1 MTTEF
6 RSTSSLLVRQ
16 QFWAITL
23 FHFLLVTTSIVI
35 AWLLRFDFRIPLPTL
50 LFGCVPILILF
61 RVAALARFNL
71 LHGYW
76 RHSGVTDVIDIG
88 KAVALGSVAFFVTTR
103 YILRRYEFPLSIY
116 VLEAIITTA
125 GLAGARLCAMALKN
139 RTLVGS
145 ALHQK
150 RRVIIAGA
158 GEAASL
164 LIREMSRT
172 EFVPVACLDDDVF
185 KHGAK
190 IHGVPVVD
198 TIASI
203 AATVKAY
210 DAEEVFI
217 AIPSANGAQMQRIS
231 RICEQAGVRYR
242 TVPNLHDLL
251 MGRGSIS
258 QLREVSV
265 EDLLGRDPVQMDLS
279 MVRNQI
285 AGKVVMVTGAAGSIG
300 SELCRQVLAYGPAKL
315 IVLDQA
321 ETPMFYLQ
329 LQLTKQPA
337 GDRVVYAVADVA
349 NTSRMRRIL
358 SERAVDIIF
367 HAAAYKHVPLVELN
381 IRGALTN
388 NVLAVPPLL
397 DVAEE
402 CGCEAFVLI
411 SSDKAVE
418 PTSFMGATKRLGELM
433 LAARPKKNMRCVS
446 VRFGNVLGSQ
456 GSVIPVFKEQIA
468 KEGRITITHP
478 DITRFFMTIPEAV
491 SLVLQAFTIGEH
503 GDILVLDMGNPV
515 RILDLAHSLIR
526 QCGKTPS
533 DVKIEFVGL
542 RPGEKLH
549 EDLFYPRER
558 QLPTTNRKVKRTQS
572 DIIPWP
578 ALSAHL
584 QDLISLT
591 NSGTEVSIRAKMK
604 EIIPEYSYQTEASD
618 AQNESAESAFSPAM
632 NIARAFAAGAGQD

>member
-1 MTTEF
+1 
-6 RSTSSLLVRQ
+6 
-16 QFWAITL
+16 
-23 FHFLLVTTSIVI
+23 
-35 AWLLRFDFRIPLPTL
+35 
-50 LFGCVPILILF
+50 
-61 RVAALARFNL
+61 
-71 LHGYW
+71 
-76 RHSGVTDVIDIG
+76 
-88 KAVALGSVAFFVTTR
+88 
-103 YILRRYEFPLSIY
+103 
-116 VLEAIITTA
+116 
-125 GLAGARLCAMALKN
+125 LK
-139 RTLVGS
+139 
-145 ALHQK
+145 
-150 RRVIIAGA
+150 
-158 GEAASL
+158 
-164 LIREMSRT
+164 T

-185 KHGAK
+185 KHRAK
-190 IHGVPVVD
+190 IHGVPVVG
-198 TIASI
+198 TIDAI
-203 AATVKAY
+203 GATVNAY

-217 AIPSANGAQMQRIS
+217 AIPSANGDQMQRVS

-285 AGKVVMVTGAAGSIG
+285 AGKVVMITGAAGSIG
-300 SELCRQVLAYGPAKL
+300 SELCRQVLAYGPSKL

-349 NTSRMRRIL
+349 NTSRMRRII
-358 SERAVDIIF
+358 SEGAVDIIF

-381 IRGALTN
+381 IRGALNN
-388 NVLAVPPLL
+388 NVLALPPLL

-402 CGCEAFVLI
+402 CGCGAFVLI

-542 RPGEKLH
+542 RAGEKLH

-572 DIIPWP
+572 EIIPWA
-578 ALSAHL
+578 ALWAHL
-584 QDLISLT
+584 EDLISLT
-591 NSGTEVSIRAKMK
+591 NSGTEISIRAKVK
-604 EIIPEYSYQTEASD
+604 EIIPEYSYQTETL
-618 AQNESAESAFSPAM
+618 QMQTEPAENVFSPVM

>member
-1 MTTEF
+1 MSKEL
-6 RSTSSLLVRQ
+6 RNPSSMLVRQ
-16 QFWAITL
+16 RFWAITL
-23 FHFLLVTTSIVI
+23 FHFLLIATSVVI
-35 AWLLRFDFRIPLPTL
+35 AWLLRFDFRIPFPTL
-50 LFGCVPILILF
+50 LFGCVPVLILF
-61 RVAALARFNL
+61 RIAALARFNL

-76 RHSGVTDVIDIG
+76 RHSGVSDVIDIG
-88 KAVALGSVAFFVTTR
+88 KAVALGSLAFFVTTR
-103 YILRRYEFPLSIY
+103 YVFSKHEFPLSIY
-116 VLEAIITTA
+116 ILEAIITAA

-145 ALHQK
+145 DLYDK
-150 RRVIIAGA
+150 RRVIVVGA

-164 LIREMSRT
+164 LIREMLRT
-172 EFVPVACLDDDVF
+172 EFVAVACLDDDVF

-190 IHGVPVVD
+190 IHGVPVGGP
-198 TIASI
+198 IASI
-203 AATVKAY
+203 GKVVSTCN
-210 DAEEVFI
+210 AEEVFI

-265 EDLLGRDPVQMDLS
+265 EDLLGRDPVQLDLS
-279 MVRNQI
+279 LVRNQI

-300 SELCRQVLAYGPAKL
+300 SELCRQVLAYSPAKL

-329 LQLTKQPA
+329 LQLTKQPC
-337 GDRVVYAVADVA
+337 GDRVAYMVADVA

-358 SERAVDIIF
+358 AEGAVDIIF

-381 IRGALTN
+381 IRGALNN

-456 GSVIPVFKEQIA
+456 GSVIPVFKEQIE
-468 KEGRITITHP
+468 KESRITITHP

-526 QCGKTPS
+526 QCGKSPS
-533 DVKIEFVGL
+533 EIKIEFVGL

-558 QLPTTNRKVKRTQS
+558 QLPTSNRKVKRTQS
-572 DIIPWP
+572 EIIPWP
-578 ALSAHL
+578 ALWAHL
-584 QDLISLT
+584 EDLISLT
-591 NSGTEVSIRAKMK
+591 NSGTEISIRAKMK
-604 EIIPEYSYQTEASD
+604 EIIPEYSYQSEVAHVQD
-618 AQNESAESAFSPAM
+618 EPAENTFSPAM

>member
-1 MTTEF
+1 MKKEF
-6 RSTSSLLVRQ
+6 HNTSSMLVRQ
-16 QFWAITL
+16 RFWAITL
-23 FHFLLVTTSIVI
+23 FHFLLIATSVVV
-35 AWLLRFDFRIPLPTL
+35 AWLLRFDFRIPSPAL
-50 LFGCVPILILF
+50 LLGCVPILILF

-76 RHSGVTDVIDIG
+76 RHSGVTDAIDIG
-88 KAVALGSVAFFVTTR
+88 KAVALGSLAFFVTTR
-103 YILRRYEFPLSIY
+103 YVLGKYDFPLSIY
-116 VLEAIITTA
+116 ILEAIITTT
-125 GLAGARLCAMALKN
+125 GLAGSRLCAMALKN
-139 RTLVGS
+139 RTLPGS
-145 ALHQK
+145 ALHRK
-150 RRVIIAGA
+150 RRVVVAGA

-164 LIREMSRT
+164 LIREMLKT
-172 EFVPVACLDDDVF
+172 EFTPVACVDDDVF

-190 IHGVPVVD
+190 IHGVPVVG
-198 TIASI
+198 TIDAI
-203 AATVKAY
+203 GEVIDRT

-217 AIPSANGAQMQRIS
+217 AIPSASGAQMQRIS
-231 RICEQAGVRYR
+231 RICDHAGIPYR

-251 MGRGSIS
+251 IGRDSIS
-258 QLREVSV
+258 QLREVSL
-265 EDLLGRDPVQMDLS
+265 EDLLGRDPVQLDLS
-279 MVRNQI
+279 LVRNQL

-300 SELCRQVLAYGPAKL
+300 SELCRQILAYSPAKL

-337 GDRVVYAVADVA
+337 GDRVVYMVADIA

-358 SERAVDIIF
+358 SEGAVDIIF

-381 IRGALTN
+381 IRGALNN

-402 CGCEAFVLI
+402 SGCEAFVLI

-456 GSVIPVFKEQIA
+456 GSVIPLFKEQIE
-468 KEGRITITHP
+468 KESRITITHP

-503 GDILVLDMGNPV
+503 GDILVLDMGSPV

-526 QCGKTPS
+526 QCGKS
-533 DVKIEFVGL
+533 ASEVKIEFVGL

-558 QLPTTNRKVKRTQS
+558 QLATANPKVKRTQS
-572 DIIPWP
+572 ETIPWP
-578 ALSAHL
+578 ALWAHL
-584 QDLISLT
+584 QDLVSLT

-604 EIIPEYSYQTEASD
+604 EIIPEYSYQTESVPVQD
-618 AQNESAESAFSPAM
+618 EPSENAFSSVM
-632 NIARAFAAGAGQD
+632 NIERAFAAGAGQD